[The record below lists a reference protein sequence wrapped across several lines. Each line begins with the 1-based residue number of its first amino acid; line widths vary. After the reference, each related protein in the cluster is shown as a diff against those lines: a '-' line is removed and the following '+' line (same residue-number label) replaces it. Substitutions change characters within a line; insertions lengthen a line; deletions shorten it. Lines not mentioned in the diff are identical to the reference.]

1 MNFTYTYKDQT
12 GARREAVLSADSR
25 AQVFAILKAKGITPL
40 SVREGGK
47 IESAA
52 SKSMPGWIRGAMAG
66 VLIVAASGVAW
77 MMLKGA
83 PPSAPAKQPEGK
95 SMRGDSTVGKTAPV
109 VTNAVEAPMAAKTEQ
124 LPPAASN
131 RVEAAQEDPP
141 VQTNEV
147 QTAVT
152 RPKRPKPAFKTG
164 MEQVMSW
171 IFTTELGSAP
181 PPLPN
186 LSKKEMQNIVAILL
200 SKNEVTE
207 EDSERTAMAK
217 NVVEQAKKELKQ
229 YLKDG
234 GDPQSFLTFYHNEL
248 KKASDEWKDA
258 QKLVLQSLKEDGAE
272 AGLAFAEEVNKKLAE
287 KGIKRVKIPPKYL
300 KALNAEENGK

>member
-1 MNFTYTYKDQT
+1 MDRSRNSRVK
-12 GARREAVLSADSR
+12 GLSRTKEFSDKSLTND
-25 AQVFAILKAKGITPL
+25 VDIGLK
-40 SVREGGK
+40 
-47 IESAA
+47 
-52 SKSMPGWIRGAMAG
+52 
-66 VLIVAASGVAW
+66 
-77 MMLKGA
+77 
-83 PPSAPAKQPEGK
+83 
-95 SMRGDSTVGKTAPV
+95 KTDI
-109 VTNAVEAPMAAKTEQ
+109 
-124 LPPAASN
+124 
-131 RVEAAQEDPP
+131 AQEVVVKPNVP
-141 VQTNEV
+141 QTDITTN
-147 QTAVT
+147 VT
-152 RPKRPKPAFKTG
+152 KVNLVRPKPTFKTG

-181 PPLPN
+181 PPLPS